1 MKNNPCTKQ
10 TVRVYFSIRH
20 DEWITR
26 NLHQHLASLS
36 DDAARAHAIRQ
47 VLFFRKKL
55 ESTESVETTKK
66 TIGFKITFSTRD
78 FGLEDLHESLLRQ
91 PDEYHRRLI
100 IKKEIAKIYSSDAGS
115 SLTPETTLSP
125 SPKKTAQKINSK
137 QPAKPA
143 QSPNQSMAP
152 VEQSAENSQNM
163 VSNGIYPE
171 REASIDQPKF
181 NKSHQESESE
191 SNAQQKESTH
201 ATFPEKKSIEFK
213 KLMRKASSSFDF

>member
-55 ESTESVETTKK
+55 ESTESLVTTKK
-66 TIGFKITFSTRD
+66 TIGFRITFSKRD
-78 FGLEDLHESLLRQ
+78 FGLEDLHEALLRQ
-91 PDEYHRRLI
+91 PDEYHRRLL
-100 IKKEIAKIYSSDAGS
+100 IKNEIAKIYSSDAGS

-125 SPKKTAQKINSK
+125 SPKKTAPKINSK

-163 VSNGIYPE
+163 VSNAIHSVKETGF
-171 REASIDQPKF
+171 DQPKF
-181 NKSHQESESE
+181 NSSLQESESD
-191 SNAQQKESTH
+191 ARPKESIQSK
-201 ATFPEKKSIEFK
+201 FPEKKSSEFK

>member
-125 SPKKTAQKINSK
+125 SPKKTAPKINSK

-143 QSPNQSMAP
+143 QSPTQFITP
-152 VEQSAENSQNM
+152 VEQISENSQNM
-163 VSNGIYPE
+163 VSNGIHSE
-171 REASIDQPKF
+171 KEAEIYQAKF
-181 NKSHQESESE
+181 NSSLQESESDV
-191 SNAQQKESTH
+191 QQKESTH
-201 ATFPEKKSIEFK
+201 TKFPEKKSSEFK